1 MKRAIIFVNGNL
13 SDLSQA
19 KSIITNGDCLIAAD
33 GGVKHVLKLG
43 LVPQVVIGDFDS
55 ISTSLQKKLK
65 KLKIEWIQYPR
76 KKDKTD
82 FELAID
88 LVLDRKYSQII
99 IFGILGDRIDH
110 FLANIFLLTKIQTE
124 NKLIKIKIVEGK
136 KEIYILNKEI
146 IINGQIG
153 DELSII
159 PVSEKLEG
167 VVTDGLEYQLK
178 NKSLSFGSTKGISN
192 IFNKTS
198 TKITVAEGTALMV
211 HKNRKI
217 NLSEDIL

>member
-99 IFGILGDRIDH
+99 IFGILGDRVDH
-110 FLANIFLLTKIQTE
+110 FIANIFLLAKIQTE
-124 NKLIKIKIVEGK
+124 NESIKIKVVEGN
-136 KEIYILNKEI
+136 KEMYILNKEI
-146 IINGQIG
+146 NLFLSHESNDDTCKAYPPKDIGFNLNPIII
-153 DELSII
+153 S
-159 PVSEKLEG
+159 
-167 VVTDGLEYQLK
+167 K
-178 NKSLSFGSTKGISN
+178 NPTQTLT
-192 IFNKTS
+192 
-198 TKITVAEGTALMV
+198 
-211 HKNRKI
+211 
-217 NLSEDIL
+217 